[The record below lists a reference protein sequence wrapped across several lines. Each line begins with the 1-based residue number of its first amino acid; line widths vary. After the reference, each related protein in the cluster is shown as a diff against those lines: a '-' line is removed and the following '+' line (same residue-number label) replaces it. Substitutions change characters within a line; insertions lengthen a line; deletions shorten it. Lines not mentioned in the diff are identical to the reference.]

1 MKNGDLP
8 AAFTMRLPGSVK
20 QWKSLI
26 KWESVDIS
34 TSPPS
39 VTQFQCMGVWDTGAT
54 STVISRKVATD
65 NGLLNKLIGY
75 QTIHTANGSI
85 NSPVCLLKA
94 TLVSNTSYV
103 TIPNLS
109 VSIADMG
116 VDALIG
122 MDIISLGEMY
132 LGQDRK
138 TNESILTFRYPPTHS
153 SDYQQENNLVD
164 TALQKIKNKRNGNI
178 PCPCRSG
185 KKIKDC
191 HWH

>member
-8 AAFTMRLPGSVK
+8 ATFTMRLPGSVK

-26 KWESVDIS
+26 KWESVDTS

-54 STVISRKVATD
+54 STVISGKVATD
-65 NGLLNKLIGY
+65 NGLQNKLIGY

-94 TLVSNTSYV
+94 TLMNDTSYV

-122 MDIISLGEMY
+122 MDIISLGDNVSWTR
-132 LGQDRK
+132 QKNQRK
-138 TNESILTFRYPPTHS
+138 HT
-153 SDYQQENNLVD
+153 
-164 TALQKIKNKRNGNI
+164 NI
-178 PCPCRSG
+178 PISSHPFIRLSTRKHFG
-185 KKIKDC
+185 
-191 HWH
+191 